1 MRTSKNEGV
10 AYKTRES
17 LQETKNQCQTA
28 HVLILGLIDLPF
40 WRIIFL
46 FTKQKQEYKSDV
58 IDPTLTA
65 TATATTGPTS

>member
-28 HVLILGLIDLPF
+28 QGLIDLPF

-46 FTKQKQEYKSDV
+46 FTKQKQKYKSDV